1 MICKFFNRGKGNT
14 GPVEYVMKQVAI
26 GKGAVLYGD
35 PKITKKIIYNLKHQK
50 QKYKSGVLTFLESEV
65 DEQTKD
71 EIINTFKSVMFPGM
85 SEEQYDLLL
94 VEHTNTD
101 HYHIHFVIPRVE
113 LTTLKAFNPYWKGAD
128 LKRID
133 TFTNYVNQ
141 KFKLQSPIKKD
152 KATTIL
158 SDELLKA
165 KKKDIKSSLDYD
177 LMMAVLAKQINSRDD
192 VIIYLKKMGYA
203 LTREGKNYI
212 SIKRKGKKA
221 IRLKGKLYDED
232 FTSVDYLKEEVQT
245 YKSAP
250 SKDETSIQKLEEKLE
265 ELIEQKALY
274 NNERYSNPIQEFEEE
289 EFNDNKKEQ
298 NYESQTTTENRQSGG
313 DFETLTSTISK
324 LAYGARKLTRKSG
337 EILSTLR
344 RVISLAKKSIGADMS
359 RNNKLKTINKGMK
372 L

>member
-35 PKITKKIIYNLKHQK
+35 SKLTKKIIYNLKHQK
-50 QKYKSGVLTFLESEV
+50 QKYKSGVLTFLENEV
-65 DEQTKD
+65 DEQTKE

-94 VEHTNTD
+94 VEHTNTE

-133 TFTNYVNQ
+133 TFTKYVNL

-177 LMMAVLAKQINSRDD
+177 LMMAVLANQINSRDD
-192 VIIYLKKMGYA
+192 VISHLKKMGYA

-212 SIKRKGKKA
+212 SIKSKGKKA

-232 FTSVDYLKEEVQT
+232 FTSVNYLKKEVHT

-250 SKDETSIQKLEEKLE
+250 SKDETSIHKLEEKLE

-274 NNERYSNPIQEFEEE
+274 NNERYSNPLQEFEDEV
-289 EFNDNKKEQ
+289 NDDKEKK
-298 NYESQTTTENRQSGG
+298 YESKTTTENRQSGG

-337 EILSTLR
+337 EILSALR
-344 RVISLAKKSIGADMS
+344 RVISLAKKSIGVDMS
-359 RNNKLKTINKGMK
+359 KNNKLKINNKGIK